1 MDADRRMGTVA
12 MTAGG
17 EIRSYVR
24 LAVVWLALLSTAVCA
39 QEVAP
44 QPSTTP
50 PLEFET
56 KPEVLILDFDK
67 FYLSSAFSSRID
79 AEIQAEIQII
89 RTENDKIVEELE
101 AEERRLTDLRATL
114 SADEFQ
120 EMAEAFDEKVQ
131 ALREEPIEKER
142 ELLERRA
149 NARQYFLQAAQP
161 ILQQIMSET
170 GASVIIDRRNV
181 IMHASTRDITS
192 LAIAR
197 TDAVLDQ
204 GADLEDVPLLNSD
217 QNDGSSSSEAG
228 SLLGTSQD

>member
-24 LAVVWLALLSTAVCA
+24 LAVVWLALLSPAVSA